1 MCISDLM
8 GVFKE
13 DTPMADNFD
22 DFLNS
27 LDGDF
32 DAGPAKAVKP
42 LRLASQAH
50 PTAPSMDNAKG
61 LAYREDCKA
70 CRGTG
75 TFYTWSGRAV
85 GQCFKCKGQGF
96 RMFKTNAADRAQK
109 RAQAADRKV
118 AAAATAWE
126 TFVGQYPLEAA
137 WIQGSMATFDFA
149 RSMYDAIAKFGSLT
163 ERQLAACTN
172 AANKFNAARAARQ
185 AAREEALAAA
195 PVVDMAKI
203 EAAFASARS
212 SGLKSPKLR
221 IGQLVISPAKA
232 ESKNAGALYVKG
244 GKGFEA
250 PYYGKIFEGKFIK
263 SRDCDAATEAL
274 IVETAKDPLAAAV
287 AYGKETGTCSCCG
300 LELTN
305 KLSIELGIGP
315 ICRAKWGL
323 G

>member
-1 MCISDLM
+1 
-8 GVFKE
+8 
-13 DTPMADNFD
+13 MADGFD

-27 LDGDF
+27 LDNDF
-32 DAGPAKAVKP
+32 NATLSAPKAAKP

-75 TFYTWSGRAV
+75 TFYSWSGRAV

-118 AAAATAWE
+118 DRAAQALADFAA
-126 TFVGQYPLEAA
+126 QHPAA
-137 WIQGSMATFDFA
+137 WAWIEGSRATFAFA
-149 RSMYDAIAKFGSLT
+149 QSMYDSIQGYGSLT
-163 ERQLAACTN
+163 EKQLAACER
-172 AANKFNAARAARQ
+172 AAEKFAAAKAARQ
-185 AAREEALAAA
+185 EQRTQALAAA
-195 PVVDMAKI
+195 PVIDMAKI
-203 EAAFASARS
+203 EAAFASAIG

-232 ESKNAGALYVKG
+232 TSANAGALYVKSRG
-244 GKGFEA
+244 NFDSA
-250 PYYGKIFEGKFIK
+250 VYFGKIFQGKFIK
-263 SRDCDAATEAL
+263 SGNCDAATEAL

-287 AYGKETGTCSCCG
+287 AYGKQTGICSCCG
-300 LELTN
+300 AELTN

-315 ICRAKWGL
+315 ICRSKWGL

>member
-1 MCISDLM
+1 
-8 GVFKE
+8 
-13 DTPMADNFD
+13 MADGFD

-32 DAGPAKAVKP
+32 NATLSAPKVAKP

-75 TFYTWSGRAV
+75 QFTSWSGRV
-85 GQCFKCKGQGF
+85 LGQCFKCKGQGF

-109 RAQAADRKV
+109 RAQAADRK
-118 AAAATAWE
+118 AAAAVSAWE
-126 TFVGQYPLEAA
+126 NFQAQHPLEAA
-137 WIQGSMATFDFA
+137 WVQGSMATFDFA
-149 RSMYDAIAKFGSLT
+149 RSMYDAIQKFGSLT
-163 ERQLAACTN
+163 ANQLAACT
-172 AANKFNAARAARQ
+172 RAAEKLAKIKAERE
-185 AAREEALAAA
+185 AAKTQALAAA
-195 PVVDMAKI
+195 PVIDMTKI
-203 EAAFASARS
+203 EAAFASAIG

-232 ESKNAGALYVKG
+232 TSANAGALYVKSRG
-244 GKGFEA
+244 NFDSA
-250 PYYGKIFEGKFIK
+250 VYFGKIFQGKFIK
-263 SRDCDAATEAL
+263 SGNCDAATEAL

-287 AYGKETGTCSCCG
+287 AYGKQTGICSCCG
-300 LELTN
+300 AELTN